1 MLESVI
7 NDFSNVLKAFPL
19 FLLNYVSAT
28 VNGNCKVV
36 NTTLTSESRNRNFLC
51 SNPLNRLFKNCIL

>member
-19 FLLNYVSAT
+19 FLLIYVSAT
-28 VNGNCKVV
+28 VNCNCKVYI
-36 NTTLTSESRNRNFLC
+36 NLR
-51 SNPLNRLFKNCIL
+51 KQK